1 MLSFLYALE
10 VEERRKSLDVGLSRA
25 AAANSRCSE
34 VGGRSTLYVRRYDA
48 AEPPILR
55 LRVIVATYA
64 HSQENIVRTGH
75 KHEDEKQSPLT

>member
-1 MLSFLYALE
+1 MLSFLCVLE
-10 VEERRKSLDVGLSRA
+10 VEEQKRSLDVGLSGA
-25 AAANSRCSE
+25 AAAESRCSE

-75 KHEDEKQSPLT
+75 KHDDERQTDGG